1 MTDKQQKP
9 RGLVIKLLFGLLGFG
24 AFYLLGHWFLPVFL
38 AIGMSFLL
46 YPIVDRL
53 ERLKIK
59 GRAFPNTLAVLIAF
73 LLFGLFLYAAA
84 NVLIVPLV
92 TQVNTLLKAMPGLAA
107 KANESI
113 SLFLGSEAQKL
124 PPNTRDMLQ
133 QAGSSLSTYVMG
145 LLKDMLASTVQAA
158 KSLVSLALVPFLS
171 FYFLKD
177 WRTLKKMVVGLF
189 AYEKQ
194 LLADRVLSDMG
205 RILCA
210 YVDNMFKLCFV
221 AAACLTAGNS
231 ILGVQYTLV
240 LGFLAM
246 ISELIPL
253 VGSVVGTLSAVFIAL
268 LQKPSLAL
276 KVLVLYLVY
285 YQVDAQVIM
294 PNLMGHSITLHPVLI
309 ILAVMVGGQI
319 GGVAGLIF
327 AVPVLSIIKVLYGYF
342 WHAGE
347 ECPGSVDKN
356 Q

>member
-1 MTDKQQKP
+1 M
-9 RGLVIKLLFGLLGFG
+9 
-24 AFYLLGHWFLPVFL
+24 
-38 AIGMSFLL
+38 
-46 YPIVDRL
+46 
-53 ERLKIK
+53 
-59 GRAFPNTLAVLIAF
+59 
-73 LLFGLFLYAAA
+73 
-84 NVLIVPLV
+84 LIVPLV

-107 KANESI
+107 RANESI

-133 QAGSSLSTYVMG
+133 QAASSLSSYIMG
-145 LLKDMLASTVQAA
+145 LLKDMLASTVLAA

-194 LLADRVLSDMG
+194 DLADRVLTDMG
-205 RILCA
+205 RMLCA
-210 YVDNMFKLCFV
+210 YVDNMFKLCFI
-221 AAACLTAGNS
+221 AAVCLTAGTS
-231 ILGVQYTLV
+231 LLGVQYTLV

-276 KVLVLYLVY
+276 KVLILYLVY

-327 AVPVLSIIKVLYGYF
+327 AVPVLAIIKVLYGYF

-347 ECPGSVDKN
+347 KGQVDKN

>member
-1 MTDKQQKP
+1 
-9 RGLVIKLLFGLLGFG
+9 
-24 AFYLLGHWFLPVFL
+24 
-38 AIGMSFLL
+38 
-46 YPIVDRL
+46 
-53 ERLKIK
+53 
-59 GRAFPNTLAVLIAF
+59 
-73 LLFGLFLYAAA
+73 
-84 NVLIVPLV
+84 
-92 TQVNTLLKAMPGLAA
+92 
-107 KANESI
+107 
-113 SLFLGSEAQKL
+113 
-124 PPNTRDMLQ
+124 
-133 QAGSSLSTYVMG
+133 MG

-194 LLADRVLSDMG
+194 PLADRVLTDMG
-205 RILCA
+205 HMLCA

-246 ISELIPL
+246 ISEMIPL
-253 VGSVVGTLSAVFIAL
+253 VGSVVGTLAAVFIAL
-268 LQKPSLAL
+268 LQNPSLAL
-276 KVLVLYLVY
+276 KVLILYLVY
-285 YQVDAQVIM
+285 YQIDAQVIM

-309 ILAVMVGGQI
+309 ILAVMIGGQI

-327 AVPVLSIIKVLYGYF
+327 AVPVLAIIKVLYGYF

-347 ECPGSVDKN
+347 KSPVDKN

>member
-1 MTDKQQKP
+1 
-9 RGLVIKLLFGLLGFG
+9 
-24 AFYLLGHWFLPVFL
+24 
-38 AIGMSFLL
+38 
-46 YPIVDRL
+46 
-53 ERLKIK
+53 
-59 GRAFPNTLAVLIAF
+59 
-73 LLFGLFLYAAA
+73 
-84 NVLIVPLV
+84 
-92 TQVNTLLKAMPGLAA
+92 
-107 KANESI
+107 
-113 SLFLGSEAQKL
+113 
-124 PPNTRDMLQ
+124 
-133 QAGSSLSTYVMG
+133 
-145 LLKDMLASTVQAA
+145 
-158 KSLVSLALVPFLS
+158 
-171 FYFLKD
+171 
-177 WRTLKKMVVGLF
+177 
-189 AYEKQ
+189 
-194 LLADRVLSDMG
+194 
-205 RILCA
+205 
-210 YVDNMFKLCFV
+210 
-221 AAACLTAGNS
+221 
-231 ILGVQYTLV
+231 
-240 LGFLAM
+240 M

>member
-1 MTDKQQKP
+1 MMDVQQKP
-9 RGLVIKLLFGLLGFG
+9 RGLVAKLLAGLAGFG
-24 AFYLLGHWFLPVFL
+24 VFYLLGHWFLPVFL
-38 AIGMSFLL
+38 AVGMSFLL

-73 LLFGLFLYAAA
+73 FLFG
-84 NVLIVPLV
+84 
-92 TQVNTLLKAMPGLAA
+92 
-107 KANESI
+107 
-113 SLFLGSEAQKL
+113 LFLGSEAQKL
-124 PPNTRDMLQ
+124 PPNTREMLQ
-133 QAGSSLSTYVMG
+133 QAASSLSSYIMG

-194 LLADRVLSDMG
+194 PLADRVLSDMG
-205 RILCA
+205 RMLCA

-253 VGSVVGTLSAVFIAL
+253 VGSVVGTLAAVFIAL
-268 LQKPSLAL
+268 IQKPSLAL

-294 PNLMGHSITLHPVLI
+294 PNLLGHSITLHPVLI
-309 ILAVMVGGQI
+309 ILAVMIGGQI

-327 AVPVLSIIKVLYGYF
+327 AVPVLAIIKVLYGYF

-347 ECPGSVDKN
+347 ESLESVDKK